1 MPHAQRPSPSD
12 PLGVPPL
19 FDDAVDLGSWARF
32 TPSLAAFIRDVLRPQ
47 AGGGGRAGAAG
58 TGRTL
63 LLMAPCPVVTA
74 ESPSPGSRWRRLLRR
89 RPVRPSPEVPGV
101 VVAAR
106 ADGVEI
112 DVPALD
118 ADGRALLG
126 AEHRSQLTTLG
137 WQERTD
143 VLMRLVADDR
153 EAAEA
158 LTRILIEV
166 LRVPHP
172 ADLDHL
178 VTGPE

>member
-1 MPHAQRPSPSD
+1 M
-12 PLGVPPL
+12 
-19 FDDAVDLGSWARF
+19 
-32 TPSLAAFIRDVLRPQ
+32 
-47 AGGGGRAGAAG
+47 
-58 TGRTL
+58 
-63 LLMAPCPVVTA
+63 
-74 ESPSPGSRWRRLLRR
+74 
-89 RPVRPSPEVPGV
+89 